1 MKPNI
6 VFLLSILLPAFSF
19 IPFPIQYAHPHRSQ
33 INKWNGIK
41 MCKETEPPR
50 CTNCKFFKNI
60 LPSDTSNGKC
70 ALFPIVENNL
80 NNLVNGIEK
89 IGYFYCDV
97 ARKHKEMCG
106 KSGKHYR
113 NRLPP

>member
-1 MKPNI
+1 MKQNI

-19 IPFPIQYAHPHRSQ
+19 MPIQYAHPYRSQ
-33 INKWNGIK
+33 INEWNGIRMSK
-41 MCKETEPPR
+41 DADPPR
-50 CTNCKFFKNI
+50 CINCKFFKNI
-60 LPSDTSNGKC
+60 LPSDMSNGKC

-80 NNLVNGIEK
+80 NNLANGIEK

>member
-1 MKPNI
+1 MTLKNKMVQSP
-6 VFLLSILLPAFSF
+6 ILNLQWFT
-19 IPFPIQYAHPHRSQ
+19 PFRIQYAHPVGVR
-33 INKWNGIK
+33 NEWNGIK
-41 MCKETEPPR
+41 MCKESDPPR

-60 LPSDTSNGKC
+60 LPSDMSSGKC

-80 NNLVNGIEK
+80 NKLVNGIEK